1 MILRPEAQSDAY
13 SWLATLGGHAAIG
26 VGGWIVAAWLM
37 GVPLAP
43 WAVAIAYGIFEVVQ
57 LFVHRE
63 LISRRLIWD
72 SALDWVGVVAGT
84 MVAAYLWAQEMGA
97 ATAAAL
103 VVVIVA
109 ERGICARLR
118 RGGRS

>member
-1 MILRPEAQSDAY
+1 MIPRPDSHPDAY
-13 SWLATLGGHAAIG
+13 AWVATLGGHAAIG
-26 VGGWIVAAWLM
+26 VGGWIVSGWLL
-37 GVPLAP
+37 GVPSAP

-57 LFVHRE
+57 LFVHRH

-72 SALDWVGVVAGT
+72 SALDWVGVVAGA

-103 VVVIVA
+103 VVAIVA